1 MFEGLGLS
9 TAPHRLRKKRELT
22 RAVELLETL
31 VGGEGEVHR
40 RAKAP
45 ITLLP
50 NVFTSLPSSQFTVK
64 G

>member
-1 MFEGLGLS
+1 MVLTNPL
-9 TAPHRLRKKRELT
+9 TAPHRFLKKRELT

-40 RAKAP
+40 RTTAP

-50 NVFTSLPSSQFTVK
+50 NVFTSLPSSRFTVK

>member
-1 MFEGLGLS
+1 MVLTNPL
-9 TAPHRLRKKRELT
+9 TAPHRFLKKRELT

-40 RAKAP
+40 RATAP
-45 ITLLP
+45 IALLS
-50 NVFTSLPSSQFTVK
+50 NVFTSLPSSRFTVK